1 MRSLK
6 HKRILTILMI
16 LTLCLTACSS
26 SDIDELNTTNNANV
40 DMQSISENTSIDF
53 SPKQR
58 VIEDINNLM
67 NCDTETVTRYFG
79 DSDVYIPTLVADRV
93 SVAKLTFT
101 SITDASGNS
110 LITEDKATPL
120 TNPQDIDKEIE
131 DVAGVVD
138 GDISVGLHICT
149 IDYSKMSGAV
159 QSLTENIKEK
169 DPFITEDKLEKQVTD
184 EVAARATNGEFDI
197 HLNTTIIVRYTSGKS
212 KVVLT
217 EQYKAALTGGWYNP
231 TNLELES
238 TSCPLEEI
246 LKQKYEE
253 AVNSRG

>member
-6 HKRILTILMI
+6 HKRILTILTI
-16 LTLCLTACSS
+16 LILCLTACSS
-26 SDIDELNTTNNANV
+26 SSMDELNTNV
-40 DMQSISENTSIDF
+40 DMQSISESTSIDF
-53 SPKQR
+53 TPKQR
-58 VIEDINNLM
+58 IIEDINNLM
-67 NCDTETVTRYFG
+67 DCDTETVIRYFG
-79 DSDVYIPTLVADRV
+79 DSDVYTPTLVADRV

-110 LITEDKATPL
+110 LITEDKSAPL
-120 TNPQDIDKEIE
+120 TNPEDIDKEIE

-149 IDYSKMSGAV
+149 IDYSKMSEAV
-159 QSLTENIKEK
+159 QSLTERIKEK
-169 DPFITEDKLEKQVTD
+169 DPFITEDKLRKQVTD

-197 HLNTTIIVRYTSGKS
+197 HLNTTITARYTSGKS

>member
-6 HKRILTILMI
+6 HKRILTILTM

-26 SDIDELNTTNNANV
+26 SGMDELNTTV
-40 DMQSISENTSIDF
+40 DMQSIIENTSIDF
-53 SPKQR
+53 TPKQR

-67 NCDTETVTRYFG
+67 DCDTETVIRYFG
-79 DSDVYIPTLVADRV
+79 DSDVYTPTLVADRV

-110 LITEDKATPL
+110 LITEDKTAPL
-120 TNPQDIDKEIE
+120 TNPEDIDKEIE

-149 IDYSKMSGAV
+149 IDYSKMSEAV
-159 QSLTENIKEK
+159 QSLTERIKEK
-169 DPFITEDKLEKQVTD
+169 DPFITEDKLRKQVTD

-217 EQYKAALTGGWYNP
+217 EQYKTALTGGWYNP